1 MRNNLGLVL
10 AKRAQISREIEA
22 LVEVERGHRYT
33 YAELN
38 AVANRAAHALAERGI
53 GKGDRVALLLMNG
66 VEFLATY
73 FGGAKI
79 GAVTVPLNW
88 RLVADELEFILK
100 DAGAKVLIWDPDFD
114 ETVTELR
121 GRDLPIER
129 WIRVGE
135 ASERGEAWDDIC
147 AAAST
152 EEPEIAAE
160 NDDLLFIMYTSG
172 TTGLP
177 KGVVHTHDS
186 VLWGCI
192 TTNATADTRIDDR
205 YLQVLPLFHVGA
217 LSPTT
222 NTLYRGS
229 TLVMMR
235 SFDPHRIFRVI
246 EEEHVTTMLAVPA
259 MLQFMWASP
268 EREKADLSSIRW
280 IMSGAA
286 PLPLALIEQYHDVGI
301 EVHQVYGLTETG
313 GPACLISPHDAVAK
327 AGSTGPAFLHTD
339 VRVVDESGADV
350 EPGEVGEVEPSRG
363 HGRVPARRLAVHRRP
378 REPGCGRLRLHP
390 GSKEG
395 HDHLGWRERV
405 PRRDRERAAQPP
417 GRLRRGGDRHGVEE
431 VG

>member
-147 AAAST
+147 ARR
-152 EEPEIAAE
+152 P
-160 NDDLLFIMYTSG
+160 
-172 TTGLP
+172 P
-177 KGVVHTHDS
+177 VH
-186 VLWGCI
+186 
-192 TTNATADTRIDDR
+192 
-205 YLQVLPLFHVGA
+205 HVHLG
-217 LSPTT
+217 
-222 NTLYRGS
+222 
-229 TLVMMR
+229 
-235 SFDPHRIFRVI
+235 DH
-246 EEEHVTTMLAVPA
+246 
-259 MLQFMWASP
+259 
-268 EREKADLSSIRW
+268 
-280 IMSGAA
+280 
-286 PLPLALIEQYHDVGI
+286 
-301 EVHQVYGLTETG
+301 
-313 GPACLISPHDAVAK
+313 GPAQGRGAHARFGAVGLHHDQR
-327 AGSTGPAFLHTD
+327 D
-339 VRVVDESGADV
+339 
-350 EPGEVGEVEPSRG
+350 RG
-363 HGRVPARRLAVHRRP
+363 HA
-378 REPGCGRLRLHP
+378 
-390 GSKEG
+390 
-395 HDHLGWRERV
+395 
-405 PRRDRERAAQPP
+405 DR
-417 GRLRRGGDRHGVEE
+417 
-431 VG
+431 

>member
-1 MRNNLGLVL
+1 
-10 AKRAQISREIEA
+10 
-22 LVEVERGHRYT
+22 
-33 YAELN
+33 
-38 AVANRAAHALAERGI
+38 
-53 GKGDRVALLLMNG
+53 
-66 VEFLATY
+66 
-73 FGGAKI
+73 
-79 GAVTVPLNW
+79 
-88 RLVADELEFILK
+88 
-100 DAGAKVLIWDPDFD
+100 
-114 ETVTELR
+114 
-121 GRDLPIER
+121 
-129 WIRVGE
+129 
-135 ASERGEAWDDIC
+135 
-147 AAAST
+147 
-152 EEPEIAAE
+152 
-160 NDDLLFIMYTSG
+160 
-172 TTGLP
+172 
-177 KGVVHTHDS
+177 

-350 EPGEVGEVEPSRG
+350 EPGEVGEVIVRARHVMKEYWNRPEATAESLRDG
-363 HGRVPARRLAVHRRP
+363 WLYTGDLASLDADGYVYIQDRKKDMIISGGENVYPAEIENA
-378 REPGCGRLRLHP
+378 LRSHP
-390 GSKEG
+390 GVFDVAVIGMESKKWGESPAAIVVRMPG
-395 HDHLGWRERV
+395 QEV
-405 PRRDRERAAQPP
+405 KAAQLIEHARTKLAAFKVPKVVEFVDAIPRNPTGKILKRVLREQFP
-417 GRLRRGGDRHGVEE
+417 GPAPE
-431 VG
+431 